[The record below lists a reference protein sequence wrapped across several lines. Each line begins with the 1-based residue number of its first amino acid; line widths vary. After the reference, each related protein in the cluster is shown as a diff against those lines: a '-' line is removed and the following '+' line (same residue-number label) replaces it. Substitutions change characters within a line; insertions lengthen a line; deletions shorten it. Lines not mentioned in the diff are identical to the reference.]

1 MASWGEQFSAG
12 DQFGG
17 KEEFWRSGFR
27 VCPKCKS
34 KEIKNEVH
42 CAGCRHN
49 GDGYGTEVY
58 KCQSCDWT
66 TSFQYDEAG
75 ECFLFYVFYM
85 FAGINIHVL
94 FLIVHVFVAE
104 HYFYETAAFQRRA
117 EEAAKPI
124 VYVDFT
130 PAMAAKYMKVRKVV
144 PESSVRDNMRVDCI
158 RQEDIDRFFSEN
170 PMESLPPLTCNP
182 SAALKPVAGT
192 GTSTDTARQD
202 PTRRKSL

>member
-1 MASWGEQFSAG
+1 MVMEQRYTNVKVVIGRQVFSMTK
-12 DQFGG
+12 QVKVF
-17 KEEFWRSGFR
+17 F
-27 VCPKCKS
+27 
-34 KEIKNEVH
+34 I
-42 CAGCRHN
+42 
-49 GDGYGTEVY
+49 
-58 KCQSCDWT
+58 
-66 TSFQYDEAG
+66 
-75 ECFLFYVFYM
+75 YVFYM

-94 FLIVHVFVAE
+94 FFIVLVFVAE
-104 HYFYETAAFQRRA
+104 HYFYETVAFQRRA

>member
-1 MASWGEQFSAG
+1 VLGVDTTAMVMEQRYTNAKVVIGRQVFSMTK
-12 DQFGG
+12 QVKVF
-17 KEEFWRSGFR
+17 
-27 VCPKCKS
+27 
-34 KEIKNEVH
+34 I
-42 CAGCRHN
+42 
-49 GDGYGTEVY
+49 
-58 KCQSCDWT
+58 
-66 TSFQYDEAG
+66 
-75 ECFLFYVFYM
+75 LFYAFLNVCWNKHSCFVFDCSC
-85 FAGINIHVL
+85 
-94 FLIVHVFVAE
+94 FVAE

-158 RQEDIDRFFSEN
+158 RQEDIDRFFNEN

-182 SAALKPVAGT
+182 SATLKPVAGT
-192 GTSTDTARQD
+192 GTDTDTTKQD